1 MEDVQA
7 QKVFCF
13 MLFYSC
19 KNNKLEIMLEEE
31 QPHVKTAV
39 VVVWLMRATAFF
51 SILYLLCDRFMFEL
65 IYVPQRFATF
75 VFEIAFEILFI
86 RFSFSTTHLLQLNW
100 GVFGFMYIR
109 KDHGSDPVC

>member
-1 MEDVQA
+1 
-7 QKVFCF
+7 
-13 MLFYSC
+13 
-19 KNNKLEIMLEEE
+19 
-31 QPHVKTAV
+31 
-39 VVVWLMRATAFF
+39 
-51 SILYLLCDRFMFEL
+51 MFEL